1 MQHASCHI
9 RHQKRHSKRERQRE
23 GERWQKIK
31 IATFYWVVSCV
42 KHMQILP
49 HMYSTATP
57 SNNNTHTHTHVIL
70 DSSRTP
76 KKNLAAS
83 IAHMP
88 ALELRLSKPM
98 RCWFPTPQR
107 RLPPP
112 ATPPV
117 PVPLT
122 PPPSPLRVEAE
133 VKGNLYEFYAC
144 VLIRRRCS
152 RNLQIF
158 MLNILYA
165 CVCVQWVWQ
174 PNTLAIFI
182 DFSHVRPPNEAA
194 LRIDCITNFAQCSAE
209 NVFRIIWLK
218 LKTRVIFTCIHARLN
233 VFEVLSRPLYNGK
246 QKKRALKLTPRV

>member
-1 MQHASCHI
+1 MAINASTCNMLRHATCILSHPT
-9 RHQKRHSKRERQRE
+9 SEETQRE

-57 SNNNTHTHTHVIL
+57 SYNNTRLPPRQVIL

-88 ALELRLSKPM
+88 ALELRLSKRKPM

-107 RLPPP
+107 RLPPA

-117 PVPLT
+117 PVPLLLLL
-122 PPPSPLRVEAE
+122 SL
-133 VKGNLYEFYAC
+133 C
-144 VLIRRRCS
+144 
-152 RNLQIF
+152 
-158 MLNILYA
+158 
-165 CVCVQWVWQ
+165 
-174 PNTLAIFI
+174 
-182 DFSHVRPPNEAA
+182 
-194 LRIDCITNFAQCSAE
+194 
-209 NVFRIIWLK
+209 
-218 LKTRVIFTCIHARLN
+218 
-233 VFEVLSRPLYNGK
+233 LSR
-246 QKKRALKLTPRV
+246 QKSKAIYTSFMHVF

>member
-1 MQHASCHI
+1 MFNGNKRVNMQHAAACNMQLVTSDM
-9 RHQKRHSKRERQRE
+9 RSDTESE
-23 GERWQKIK
+23 GERERWQRIK

-57 SNNNTHTHTHVIL
+57 SNNNSTHTRLPPRQVIL

-117 PVPLT
+117 PVPLLLLL
-122 PPPSPLRVEAE
+122 PL
-133 VKGNLYEFYAC
+133 C
-144 VLIRRRCS
+144 
-152 RNLQIF
+152 
-158 MLNILYA
+158 
-165 CVCVQWVWQ
+165 
-174 PNTLAIFI
+174 
-182 DFSHVRPPNEAA
+182 
-194 LRIDCITNFAQCSAE
+194 
-209 NVFRIIWLK
+209 
-218 LKTRVIFTCIHARLN
+218 
-233 VFEVLSRPLYNGK
+233 LSR
-246 QKKRALKLTPRV
+246 QKSKAIYTSFMHVF